1 MELSG
6 IGNMASSTPCI
17 PSGDAMPLLDHFH
30 PPLSDRRHWE
40 SFHARWISSIADHLN
55 RALPNEYYAESQVH
69 AGARFEVDVATF
81 LDDSDAG
88 GGLATMTRTQV
99 ALSAPTLVL
108 PAIFPP
114 EFAVNVF
121 ETSGGPNL
129 VAAIEL
135 VSPANK
141 DRPESRQAFAV
152 KCAAY
157 LRRGMGVIVV
167 DVVTSRKG
175 RPLDDLLALLH
186 PTIPAIQAGD
196 LTAVS
201 YRPIRVGDLET
212 IELRA
217 SALAVGSHLPNL
229 PLGLNSGLTLP
240 VDFEICYE
248 EAREGCR
255 L

>member
-1 MELSG
+1 MEHGSVKYHPWERELG
-6 IGNMASSTPCI
+6 EN
-17 PSGDAMPLLDHFH
+17 AMPLLDHFH

-40 SFHARWISSIADHLN
+40 SFHALWAGAITERLN
-55 RALPNEYYAESQVH
+55 TVLPNEYFAEAQTH
-69 AGARFEVDVATF
+69 ASTRFEIDVATF
-81 LDDSDAG
+81 LDDDDAG
-88 GGLATMTRTQV
+88 GGLATMTRTQT
-99 ALSAPTLVL
+99 ALSTPTLVL

-114 EFAVNVF
+114 EFAVEVF

-135 VSPANK
+135 VSPGNK

-157 LRRGMGVIVV
+157 LQRGMGVIVI
-167 DVVTSRKG
+167 DIVTSRKS

-186 PTIPAIQAGD
+186 PALPPIQAGD

-201 YRPIRVGDLET
+201 YRPTRVGESET
-212 IELRA
+212 IELRVQ
-217 SALAVGSHLPNL
+217 SLALGSVLPSL
-229 PLGLNSGLTLP
+229 PLGLNCGLTIA
-240 VDFEICYE
+240 VDFEECYQ
-248 EAREGCR
+248 EARERSR